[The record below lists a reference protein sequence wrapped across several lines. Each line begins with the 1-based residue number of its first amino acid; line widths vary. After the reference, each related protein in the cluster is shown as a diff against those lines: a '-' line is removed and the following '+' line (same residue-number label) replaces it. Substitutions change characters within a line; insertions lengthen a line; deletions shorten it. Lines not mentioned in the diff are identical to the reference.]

1 MTATA
6 VAVLCNFWWPAAG
19 CYGRRNHRCTRPA
32 GHRGRC
38 TCDCG
43 ARRPLLTPKETP

>member
-38 TCDCG
+38 TCHCG
-43 ARRPLLTPKETP
+43 NRRPLLTPKETP

>member
-19 CYGRRNHRCTRPA
+19 CYGRRNHRCT
-32 GHRGRC
+32 
-38 TCDCG
+38 CDCG
-43 ARRPLLTPKETP
+43 ARRPLPTPKETP